1 MKIGMTSTRAL
12 QIGLLFLLVVSFAQ
26 VLWWTFDQMTFT
38 SSMVRN
44 AEEHFGNDLEAAGL
58 LVAAGTTADTVERI
72 FPHINVE
79 GDQPSIRPEAVDQ
92 LTADRFHRL
101 HRYGW
106 EGTFFLIV
114 LAFSMGILWRTL
126 RQEAALRKRQQ
137 NFIAAVS
144 HEFKSPLASLQLSA
158 ETLAMREMGPERR
171 RVLVDRL
178 LDDVQR
184 MEGMASKILSTS
196 SLEQSRIDIR
206 PEAINLAGTIAG
218 AINVLEERAKKTDVE
233 IVVDV
238 DKDLSV
244 FADAVATRMVVQN
257 LLENA
262 IKATAAAG
270 GGRITVLGR
279 RDKNR
284 VSLEIRDN
292 GIGFPPAE
300 SKKLFEKFYRS
311 GDEMRRTSTGTG
323 LGLYIVHRL
332 MLHQKGRVKA
342 HSEGLGQGAVFTTS
356 WLPAEVDA

>member
-1 MKIGMTSTRAL
+1 MKVRMTSTRAL

-38 SSMVRN
+38 SSMVRA
-44 AEEHFGNDLEAAGL
+44 AEFHFGNDLEAANL

-72 FPHINVE
+72 FPHINADGE
-79 GDQPSIRPEAVDQ
+79 QPSIRPEALAQ
-92 LTADRFHRL
+92 LTTDRFHRL

-106 EGTFFLIV
+106 EGAFFLVV

-158 ETLAMREMGPERR
+158 ETLAMRELGPDRR
-171 RVLVDRL
+171 KVLIERL

-184 MEGMASKILSTS
+184 MEGMATKILSTS

-206 PEAINLAGTIAG
+206 PEPINLGGTING
-218 AINVLEERAKKTDVE
+218 ALNVLESRARKADVDI
-233 IVVDV
+233 IVEV

-244 FADAVATRMVVQN
+244 HADAVATRMVVQN

-270 GGRITVLGR
+270 GGRIIVVGSLEN
-279 RDKNR
+279 DR
-284 VSLEIRDN
+284 VTLEIRDT

-332 MLHQKGRVKA
+332 MQHQKGRVKA
-342 HSEGLGQGAVFTTS
+342 HSEGLGRGAVFTTS